1 MKRTTALGVVLAA
14 MGYLGSVSHVF
25 AQSKVIDRAI
35 ASGVEAR
42 TIVMLLLLPL
52 LATLVSVMHYLLG
65 VSGYG
70 IFVPTM
76 IAVALSATGIAGGL
90 ILFGA
95 ILTISILSNFLLKKL
110 KLHFWPARALGLVL
124 ISAGVFWLMV
134 GSAKL
139 KMVDISNISIFPV
152 LFMILLAEEFT
163 RTQLIK
169 SKREAIKLTVGTLGL
184 AILGSAAMEW
194 RGVAEVVLRYPG
206 IVILATV
213 VINLAVGNYTG
224 IRLSEI
230 KRFRKAI
237 RKKG

>member
-1 MKRTTALGVVLAA
+1 MKKIAPVIFLFLLTFF
-14 MGYLGSVSHVF
+14 GSAGNVF

-35 ASGVEAR
+35 ASGVEAK

-52 LATLVSVMHYLLG
+52 LATLVSVMHYVLG

-90 ILFGA
+90 VLFGA

-124 ISAGVFWLMV
+124 ISTGVFWLMA
-134 GSAKL
+134 GSVKL

-163 RTQLIK
+163 RTQLTK
-169 SKREAIKLTVGTLGL
+169 SKKEAINLTVGTLGL
-184 AILGSAAMEW
+184 AVLGSVAMEW
-194 RGVAEVVLRYPG
+194 REVQKVVLTYP
-206 IVILATV
+206 V
-213 VINLAVGNYTG
+213 VIIIVTVIINLVVGNYTG

-237 RKKG
+237 RKK